1 MVASLVAQVAGW
13 RSVAGPHYGWND
25 ATIGLFTLFGVAGA
39 IAAKFAGVSADR
51 GHARVQTGLF
61 VAVTAASFV
70 LLALG
75 SRNVVALAAGVALL
89 ELGIQ
94 GTHITNQH
102 EFYALHPD
110 VRSRLNTAYMTA
122 YFAAGSAASG
132 LSALVYGV
140 WGWGAVCVLGAVF
153 PLAGLVLFAFDRT
166 DPAPVERQP
175 AEIAADGSQPG
186 RVSS

>member
-1 MVASLVAQVAGW
+1 MAFLL
-13 RSVAGPHYGWND
+13 AGPNYGWND

-39 IAAKFAGVSADR
+39 IAAKVAGVTADR

-61 VAVTAASFV
+61 VAVTAASFA

-75 SRNVVALAAGVALL
+75 AHSVVALAAGVALL

-102 EFYALHPD
+102 EFYALRPEA
-110 VRSRLNTAYMTA
+110 RSRLNTAYMTA

-132 LSALVYGV
+132 LSAFVYEL
-140 WGWGAVCVLGAVF
+140 WGWGAVCAAGAVF
-153 PLAGLVLFAFDRT
+153 PLAGLLLWALDRT
-166 DPAPVERQP
+166 KPSPVQP
-175 AEIAADGSQPG
+175 AVAAVDGSQPG
-186 RVSS
+186 RVVS